1 VNFYSQYGQDK
12 WLYENFFKDKKSGT
26 FLEIGADDG
35 IDKSNT
41 LFFEKYLGWNGICV
55 EPSPDRYK
63 LLSKNRNCIC
73 EQTAL
78 SSYTGTAEFLDIS
91 GWGKGLSGIVD
102 NYCDNHS
109 RRVSQEIRHPDNLG
123 SKKIKVPVDT
133 LNNVLA
139 KYNVFEVDFC
149 TIDTEGSEFQ
159 ILKDFDFDKFK
170 IQIILV
176 ENNYGDDKI
185 TNLLH
190 SKGYKMITKLRI
202 DDVYVL
208 EKENFNRSIK

>member
-1 VNFYSQYGQDK
+1 MKFYSQYGQDK
-12 WLYENFFKDKKSGT
+12 WAYENFFKEVEHGI

-35 IDKSNT
+35 VDKSNT
-41 LFFEKYLGWNGICV
+41 LFFEKYLGWDGICV

-63 LLSKNRNCIC
+63 LLVENRNCIC
-73 EQTAL
+73 EQVAL
-78 SSYTGTAEFLDIS
+78 SNYTGTAEFLDIS

-133 LNNVLA
+133 LNNILA
-139 KYNVFEVDFC
+139 KHNVLEVDFC
-149 TIDTEGSEFQ
+149 TIDTEGSEFE

-170 IQIILV
+170 IKRIFV
-176 ENNYGDDKI
+176 ENNYNDTQVK
-185 TNLLH
+185 NLLL
-190 SKGYKMITKLRI
+190 SKNYQYLTRLNI

-208 EKENFNRSIK
+208 V